1 MSTTEKK
8 PGVYLCG
15 GCGIKEAISLDS
27 MKNVATLEM
36 GVSKCSQSDAF
47 CTGAG
52 YEEIK
57 KDVESG
63 EVNQVI
69 ISGCSPRVMVQEF
82 NALGT
87 QIFRA
92 NIREQVLWTQNNEDE
107 EDTQMFADDNLRMAC
122 AQAQKSDAPEKHW
135 GGVESVKLLVVG
147 GGVSGL
153 TAAKEAA
160 AFGVDVTLVEK
171 ADSLGGWGAK
181 WSKTIPHKAPYRG
194 LQDGVVAKLIKEVE
208 GNDAI
213 TIRTNTIVNRTEG
226 QPGRFTVNLKNGSSD
241 DWEVFGSI
249 VVATG
254 WREWDTSKLEYLGYG
269 KKGVMTDVQF
279 EERLTKGDTPKIAA
293 FIIPNNEEMMPF
305 SSGVTTKVAIK
316 QAVQVMDADPDA
328 MCYVL
333 YEDLRAHGM
342 AEEFYRE
349 AQEKGVI
356 FQRGEIKSVGDDLTV
371 TVHDDMLEEDIP
383 MSGFDTIVITTG
395 MVPNTTNIDI
405 DAVEEG
411 ASLLVDD
418 INPTTPFDFI
428 KPENGEAGDEE
439 SDQPEMAG
447 GPILNLQYKQGPH
460 LPVLAN
466 GFADSHYIC
475 FPYETRRTGIHTC
488 GPVRRP
494 MTIGEAIE
502 DAQGATLKAIQA
514 MRAANVSE
522 AVHPRAGDLSFPNFG
537 FDICTKCKRC
547 TIECPFSAIDEDPET
562 GYPKINPSR
571 CRRCGTCMGACPVR
585 TITFTNYNPQMVSEM
600 IGVVEMPDEFD
611 EKPRILVLAC
621 ENDAYPALD
630 MAGINRQ
637 ELNPYMRFIPVRCLG
652 SVTLLWISTALEKG
666 YDGVMLMGC
675 KSGDDYQCHFVKGS
689 GLAEERMS
697 KVGDT
702 LQSLMLEPERVSMME
717 VSIADSANIT
727 ERLNKFSAEIV
738 EIGLNPFK

>member
-8 PGVYLCG
+8 PAVYLCG
-15 GCGIKEAISLDS
+15 GCGIKDTINMDGL
-27 MKNVATLEM
+27 KNVATLEM
-36 GVSKCSQSDAF
+36 GVKNCHQSDAF
-47 CTGAG
+47 CTGEG
-52 YEEIK
+52 YEKIK
-57 KDVESG
+57 KDVDSG
-63 EVNQVI
+63 EVNQAI
-69 ISGCSPRVMVQEF
+69 IVGCSPRVMAEEF

-87 QIFRA
+87 QVIRA
-92 NIREQVLWTQNNEDE
+92 NIREQVLWTQHKNEDD
-107 EDTQMFADDNLRMAC
+107 EDTQMFADDNVRMAC
-122 AQAQKSDAPEKHW
+122 AQAQTSDAPVAHW
-135 GGVESVKLLVVG
+135 AGVESVKLLVVG
-147 GGVSGL
+147 GGISGL

-160 AFGVDVTLVEK
+160 AFGIDVTLVEK
-171 ADSLGGWGAK
+171 SDVLGGWAGK

-194 LQDGVVAKLIKEVE
+194 LQDNIIPALIKEIE
-208 GNDAI
+208 GNDNI
-213 TIRTNTIVNRTEG
+213 TVKTNTIVNRTEG
-226 QPGRFTVNLKNGSSD
+226 QPGKFTVNLKNGSSD

-269 KKGVMTDVQF
+269 TKGVMTDVEF
-279 EERLTKGDTPKIAA
+279 ETRLSKGDTPKIAA

-356 FQRGEIKSVGDDLTV
+356 FQRGEIKSVGSDLTV
-371 TVHDDMLEEDIP
+371 TVYDDMLEENIP
-383 MSGFDTIVITTG
+383 MSGFDTVVITTG

-428 KPENGEAGDEE
+428 KPENATEEEE

-494 MTIGEAIE
+494 MTMGEAIE

-600 IGVVEMPDEFD
+600 IGAVEMPDEFD

-637 ELNPYMRFIPVRCLG
+637 SLNPFMRFIPVRCLG

-697 KVGDT
+697 KVGET

-727 ERLNKFSAEIV
+727 ERLNEFSKTIED
-738 EIGLNPFK
+738 IGLNPFK